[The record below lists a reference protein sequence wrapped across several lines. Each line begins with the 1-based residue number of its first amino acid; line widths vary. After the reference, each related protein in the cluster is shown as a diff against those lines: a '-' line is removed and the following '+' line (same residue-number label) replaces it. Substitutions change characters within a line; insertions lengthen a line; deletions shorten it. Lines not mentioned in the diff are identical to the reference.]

1 MTIAFFMVKKDAAA
15 AAALISSSTPPKS
28 KYMRVPLSLYG
39 LVDDEGDPVDLVPDT
54 ATCAM
59 YNMAKI
65 TTPKQ
70 CLRAAQELGY
80 CGNIEQ
86 HFLVRN
92 STGHV
97 QVGEG
102 PVQTLRESWQSK
114 KQCESCPE
122 YLNQKIT
129 GPVLL
134 GEMYEE
140 KGCENGTVSTYFFY
154 IFLQLLYFFFLQSFC
169 CFMQPL
175 CIYRVH
181 CKYLV
186 YFFIY
191 VVCIL

>member
-1 MTIAFFMVKKDAAA
+1 
-15 AAALISSSTPPKS
+15 
-28 KYMRVPLSLYG
+28 MRVPISLYG

-59 YNMAKI
+59 YNMEKI

-92 STGHV
+92 STGHI

-140 KGCENGTVSTYFFY
+140 KGCENGTVSTYFY
-154 IFLQLLYFFFLQSFC
+154 LQLFFTTFTFTTVYFFFFLQSFC
-169 CFMQPL
+169 CSLKMSN
-175 CIYRVH
+175 
-181 CKYLV
+181 
-186 YFFIY
+186 
-191 VVCIL
+191 